1 MYNIEQ
7 SISVSQLNEYVKM
20 LIDSDELL
28 QTVVVCGEISNFKNH
43 YATGHLY
50 FSLKDEKSLVKCV
63 MFAGSAARLRFEP
76 ENGMQVTVWGRVSVF
91 PRDGAYQLYV
101 GFMSPSGLG
110 DQLAA
115 FEILKSKLLKEGLF
129 DSAHK
134 LPIPRY
140 PQRVG
145 IVTSPTGAAV
155 RDIMNVL
162 YRRWPIVE
170 TELYPALVQGS
181 GAVSSLIDGISY
193 FNKTLNVD
201 VIILG
206 RGGGSGEDLS
216 AFNDELLARTI
227 FESHIPIISGVG
239 HETDTSICDYVA
251 DLRAPTPSAAA
262 ELAVPDINEY
272 LARLNSTIKRANG
285 AMNKQIEHYDLKLRS
300 LSSSPVLKRP
310 MHYLEERQNELA
322 FFEKRIESAFI
333 MKLKDA
339 ESAYLRQ
346 VDRLKDLNPMAVLS
360 RGFSMVR
367 KDESVVTSSSDLKS
381 GDRVA
386 LTFSDGSVNA
396 VID

>member
-115 FEILKSKLLKEGLF
+115 FEILKNKLLKEGLF

-367 KDESVVTSSSDLKS
+367 KDESVVTSASDLKS

-386 LTFSDGSVNA
+386 LTFSDGTVNA
-396 VID
+396 VVE

>member
-1 MYNIEQ
+1 
-7 SISVSQLNEYVKM
+7 
-20 LIDSDELL
+20 
-28 QTVVVCGEISNFKNH
+28 
-43 YATGHLY
+43 
-50 FSLKDEKSLVKCV
+50 
-63 MFAGSAARLRFEP
+63 
-76 ENGMQVTVWGRVSVF
+76 
-91 PRDGAYQLYV
+91 
-101 GFMSPSGLG
+101 
-110 DQLAA
+110 
-115 FEILKSKLLKEGLF
+115 
-129 DSAHK
+129 
-134 LPIPRY
+134 
-140 PQRVG
+140 
-145 IVTSPTGAAV
+145 
-155 RDIMNVL
+155 
-162 YRRWPIVE
+162 
-170 TELYPALVQGS
+170 
-181 GAVSSLIDGISY
+181 VSSLIDGISY

-272 LARLNSTIKRANG
+272 LARLNSNIKRANG

-360 RGFSMVR
+360 RGFSIVR
-367 KDESVVTSSSDLKS
+367 KDESVVTSASDLKS

-386 LTFSDGSVNA
+386 LTFSDGTVNA
-396 VID
+396 VVE

>member
-115 FEILKSKLLKEGLF
+115 FEILKNKLLKEGLF

-193 FNKTLNVD
+193 FNKSLNVD

-300 LSSSPVLKRP
+300 LSSSPALKRP

-333 MKLKDA
+333 MNLKDA

-367 KDESVVTSSSDLKS
+367 KDESVVTSASDLKS